1 MAAGETHYDVIVC
14 GAGVIGSATAL
25 NLAKRGKKVLL
36 LEQFDFLH
44 RRGSS
49 HGESRIIRKTYPEEF
64 YTNMMFRAFDEWDRL
79 QAEAGTDCITWTGGI
94 DMAPD
99 GNPDITSL
107 IASCRR
113 SKVPHQ
119 VLDSKGI
126 RERFPQ
132 FTNVPDTYTGVYC
145 PEAGVVNATK
155 AVGLMQVG
163 LVCPQLSD

>member
-1 MAAGETHYDVIVC
+1 MCSAGTLFRLLAEPYRLTLTHLI
-14 GAGVIGSATAL
+14 
-25 NLAKRGKKVLL
+25 K

-113 SKVPHQ
+113 SQVPHQ
-119 VLDSKGI
+119 VLDSEGI

-132 FTNVPDTYTGVYC
+132 FTNVPDAYTGVYC